1 MTRIRSYLAAEGH
14 RLPPRAGG
22 EATIGLR
29 LALLWAIVVG
39 ALAWVGTIL
48 VPYQSY
54 TSAALLVG
62 VAVVPAVGLWLIGN
76 AGARGGGALAAMA
89 FLVVLVSDWT
99 FRAGSVD
106 RGLDVQSAIK
116 FMVWAAGLVLLIWRM
131 PLVVRLG
138 SHWPSAALLAFGVW
152 ATFTA
157 TYSVSPTYTAAAG
170 LAFLGIWVLATTLA
184 VSTSV
189 KLGLVAITGALLAGM
204 AISLLLYVA
213 VPERVMAPTEAGTL
227 FRLAGIYGSP
237 NTIGRAAALALL
249 TSLMLCYHLPR
260 RQAVLLMAISIALSA
275 ACLYLS
281 GSRAS
286 SLALV
291 LGAAVVLLQKRP
303 LLASLF
309 VVATV
314 CGALVLYFLPEL
326 RLELA
331 ALISRSGR
339 ISEVTTFSGRAH
351 IWDFV
356 IDKISDAPLI
366 GYGFGST
373 RETIPEGFFTM
384 WGWTTTSAHN
394 LWLQVWVTTGLVGL
408 VLVVTG
414 QLAWL
419 REFILQPNPVRDGL
433 VVFVLVIGIFE
444 AGPMGPSVNLL
455 TMVMVWAMAL
465 GFKQRVS

>member
-89 FLVVLVSDWT
+89 FLVVLLSDLT
-99 FRAGSVD
+99 LRGGVD
-106 RGLDVQSAIK
+106 RGIDLQSALK
-116 FMVWAAGLVLLIWRM
+116 FGIWTSGLALVLWRL
-131 PLVVRLG
+131 PLLVQALRHL
-138 SHWPSAALLAFGVW
+138 PSASLLAFGVW
-152 ATFTA
+152 AVFSA
-157 TYSVSPTYTAAAG
+157 TYSVSPLYTAAAG
-170 LAFLGIWVLATTLA
+170 LAFIGLWVTATTLA
-184 VSTSV
+184 LTSSEKV
-189 KLGLVAITGALLAGM
+189 GLLVITGALIAGM
-204 AISLLLYVA
+204 AISLLLYLTI
-213 VPERVMAPTEAGTL
+213 PDRVMVPTEAGTV
-227 FRLAGIYGSP
+227 FRLAGVFGSP
-237 NTIGRAAALALL
+237 NTIGRAAALAML
-249 TSLMLCYHLPR
+249 TSLMLCYQLR
-260 RQAVLLMAISIALSA
+260 RREAALLMLTTLVLSS

-286 SLALV
+286 SFALAMGV
-291 LGAAVVLLQKRP
+291 VVVLLHRRP
-303 LLASLF
+303 WLAAISVVLAICASL
-309 VVATV
+309 
-314 CGALVLYFLPEL
+314 VLFFSPDL

-339 ISEVTTFSGRAH
+339 VSEVMTLTGRTQ
-351 IWDFV
+351 IWSYV
-356 IDKISDAPLI
+356 VDKIGDAPLI
-366 GYGFGST
+366 GYGFATT
-373 RETIPEGFFTM
+373 REVIPAGYFTM

-394 LWLQVWVTTGLVGL
+394 LWLQAWITTGLIGL
-408 VLVVTG
+408 SLVVASQVG
-414 QLAWL
+414 WAVEAI
-419 REFILQPNPVRDGL
+419 RRSNPVRDGL
-433 VVFVLVIGIFE
+433 IVFVLVNGLFE

-455 TMVMVWAMAL
+455 TMVMCWALAL
-465 GFKQRVS
+465 GFKPRAS